1 MRQAGRLPHP
11 WAFSR
16 VGTSS
21 SRGGRTHLISEVN
34 AVRLSRFS
42 FPTFPQR
49 TRKSGASVFLAGLR
63 LSWLGVQDRA
73 QNSHGQCWWCGQTRG
88 PSTSYSGSLCE
99 PEHCAQDDNVKEDT
113 VRCEQLRLTHAW
125 GFQGGRFNLE
135 KRPASSYF
143 RSECRGLVEI
153 LVSHLSA
160 PDAERWGTRLLG
172 EGEIGWA
179 GVLGDAGSLDC
190 ARDDKVY
197 WTMGHPFVWLGWE
210 TQGPS
215 TALGMT
221 DFLRDDRF
229 FSGLHVGR
237 GRPRHIVCL
246 MAICFGVI

>member
-1 MRQAGRLPHP
+1 MRTTEA
-11 WAFSR
+11 
-16 VGTSS
+16 
-21 SRGGRTHLISEVN
+21 
-34 AVRLSRFS
+34 
-42 FPTFPQR
+42 
-49 TRKSGASVFLAGLR
+49 
-63 LSWLGVQDRA
+63 D
-73 QNSHGQCWWCGQTRG
+73 
-88 PSTSYSGSLCE
+88 
-99 PEHCAQDDNVKEDT
+99 
-113 VRCEQLRLTHAW
+113 HAW

-197 WTMGHPFVWLGWE
+197 WKMGHPFVWLGWE

-229 FSGLHVGR
+229 FSGCTRARAPAPHGLFDGDLVGCD
-237 GRPRHIVCL
+237 IIICL
-246 MAICFGVI
+246 VYNFLRIWVRLLPDPFLLLGMG

>member
-1 MRQAGRLPHP
+1 MRTTEADPRLGLSR
-11 WAFSR
+11 WALQSR
-16 VGTSS
+16 EAFGSV
-21 SRGGRTHLISEVN
+21 LYQKVN

-42 FPTFPQR
+42 FPAFPHR

-99 PEHCAQDDNVKEDT
+99 PEYCAQDDNVKEDT

-153 LVSHLSA
+153 LVSRLSA
-160 PDAERWGTRLLG
+160 QNAERWGTL
-172 EGEIGWA
+172 
-179 GVLGDAGSLDC
+179 
-190 ARDDKVY
+190 
-197 WTMGHPFVWLGWE
+197 FVWLGWDSV
-210 TQGPS
+210 GRVFGDARS
-215 TALGMT
+215 L
-221 DFLRDDRF
+221 DFARDDRF
-229 FSGLHVGR
+229 LAG
-237 GRPRHIVCL
+237 
-246 MAICFGVI
+246 